1 MKYYLLLKGETKGP
15 FALTTVRE
23 MLAVEAIQPTTLIAP
38 EGGSGWCPVSTFLER
53 LPSGVGTISE
63 AMAMSGSINTT
74 TSQKW
79 YGNRKV
85 HVAATLLFGI
95 GFLVYQ
101 NSENPTSGSSA
112 SSDESNFNA
121 GPPKKKANSGAY
133 NLYMQGY
140 NDPKQ
145 GEVAEMMSRRSSGSE
160 AQGYLLIAL
169 GGEDRRAGL
178 PPRLELDRSLD

>member
-1 MKYYLLLKGETKGP
+1 MKYYLLLKSEPKGP

-23 MLAVEAIQPTTLIAP
+23 MLAVGAIQDTTLIAP
-38 EGGSGWCPVSTFLER
+38 EGGSGWSPIGTFLDG
-53 LPSGVGTISE
+53 LPTGASSIGGT
-63 AMAMSGSINTT
+63 MAESGSMHAT

-85 HVAATLLFGI
+85 QVAAALLIGI
-95 GFLVYQ
+95 GFLAYQ
-101 NSENPTSGSSA
+101 KGEHSGSRSNA
-112 SSDESNFNA
+112 SYEEGRSDP

-145 GEVAEMMSRRSSGSE
+145 GEAAEAMSRRSHGDE
-160 AQGYLLIAL
+160 AQGYLIIAL

-178 PPRLELDRSLD
+178 PPRFELDRSLD